1 MMSWRDRFRTVKTID
16 AHTGGEPLR
25 LILDGLPPLKGST
38 VLEKR
43 AYMRCELDHYRT
55 ALMFEPRGHADMYGC
70 VLTEPDTADG
80 DYGVIFLHNEGYS
93 TMCGHGVIALVTIL
107 LETGMTTQTVLKL
120 DTPAGRVTATAC
132 LNEGRVESVSFLNV
146 PSFVERTGV
155 FVNGAS
161 YDIAFGGAYYAI
173 GDATVEGSTNF
184 LRSFGLPLE
193 PAGVERLIAEGRRVK
208 AEIGHDMRHPYEPD
222 LSFLYG
228 VIFTGPPY
236 DPSNHSRNVCIFAD
250 GEVDRSPTGTGVSAR
265 AALHYF
271 RGDIGLRE
279 PIVIESILGSTF
291 TVEVVEEVEFGGRP
305 AVIPR
310 VTGSAHITGMS
321 EFLIDPADPLG
332 HGFLIR

>member
-1 MMSWRDRFRTVKTID
+1 MAWQDRFIKLKTID

-25 LILDGLPPLKGST
+25 LIVDGLPPLKGRT

-43 AYMRCELDHYRT
+43 AYMKRELDHFRT

-70 VLTEPDTADG
+70 VLTEPETDDG

-107 LETGMTTQTVLKL
+107 LETGMSSQPVLKL
-120 DTPAGRVTATAC
+120 DTPAGRVTAFAN
-132 LNEGRVESVSFLNV
+132 LNAGRVESVSFLNV

-155 FVNGAS
+155 VVDGIA

-173 GDATVEGSTNF
+173 GDA
-184 LRSFGLPLE
+184 GLPLE
-193 PAGVERLIAEGRRVK
+193 PSAVGRLIAEGRRIK
-208 AEIGHDMRHPYEPD
+208 AAIGHDMRHPYQSD

-228 VIFTGPPY
+228 VIFTGPPL
-236 DPSNHSRNVCIFAD
+236 DPSHHSRNVCIFAD

-271 RGDIGLRE
+271 KGDIGLAE
-279 PIVIESILGSTF
+279 PIVIESVLGSTF
-291 TVEVVEEVEFGGRP
+291 SVEAAEEVEFGGRP
-305 AVIPR
+305 AIIPR
-310 VTGSAHITGMS
+310 VTGSAHITGVS
-321 EFLIDPADPLG
+321 EFLMDPSDPLRD
-332 HGFLIR
+332 GFLIR

>member
-1 MMSWRDRFRTVKTID
+1 MSWRDRSRTVKTID

-25 LILDGLPPLKGST
+25 LILEGVPPLMGRT

-43 AYMRCELDHYRT
+43 AYMRRELDHYRT

-70 VLTEPDTADG
+70 VLTEPETEDG

-155 FVNGAS
+155 VLDEVS
-161 YDIAFGGAYYAI
+161 YDVAFGGAYYAI
-173 GDATVEGSTNF
+173 GDA
-184 LRSFGLPLE
+184 GLPLE
-193 PAGVERLIAEGRRVK
+193 PSSVERLITEGRRVK

-228 VIFTGPPY
+228 VIFTGPPH
-236 DPSNHSRNVCIFAD
+236 DPSHHSRNVCIFAD

-271 RGDIGLRE
+271 RGDIGLSE

-321 EFLIDPADPLG
+321 EFLIDPSDPLG